1 MEMEDL
7 IKLMDKLNQMT
18 AYQLYDYAIEKYP
31 NVPNAGVGKKKLVVR
46 RIMNLERER
55 MNQKADE

>member
-1 MEMEDL
+1 MEDL

-18 AYQLYDYAIEKYP
+18 PQQLYDYANENYPDTP
-31 NVPNAGVGKKKLVVR
+31 NVGVGKKKLVIR

-55 MNQKADE
+55 MNQEADE